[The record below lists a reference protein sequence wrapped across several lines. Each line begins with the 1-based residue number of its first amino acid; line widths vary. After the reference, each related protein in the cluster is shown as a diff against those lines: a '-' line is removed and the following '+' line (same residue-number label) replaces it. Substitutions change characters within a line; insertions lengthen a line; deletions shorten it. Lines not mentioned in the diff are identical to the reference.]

1 MKKILDILLIAVLTI
16 LLFNLLSWDNEKKLN
31 DTLNISFVE
40 NGYTIP
46 ASVGVNVNNQTSTGV
61 LLNTCEDVNLLYS
74 WNKLTFDE
82 SFCKEI
88 EVKSWENYLID
99 YKDYYQKFENTWEY
113 TLNAQVWEKEYF
125 DQFELENKWTIKKV
139 FIYLFYAPI
148 YNLVIFLIELF
159 NWVFGWAIVWV
170 TVILRILL
178 LWPQHKMM
186 LSQRKL
192 QSIQPK
198 IKKIQ
203 EEFKWNQQMI
213 GMKMME
219 LYKKEN
225 VNPVWSCGFLLI
237 QMPIL
242 LVIYYI
248 IIWIQNPSNIYYLY
262 WFHDLFTLSEINFN
276 FYWLN
281 LLQNWWIQGL
291 ILAVLVALIQ
301 FVQIKL
307 SLINKSNDDKKSWVV
322 LEKKSWDDKYSNM
335 MPDPDMINKFMLF
348 WMPVM
353 VWIFTYSLFAAVWI
367 YWWISTLFM
376 LFQQLIVNK
385 IIKK

>member
-61 LLNTCEDVNLLYS
+61 LLNTCEDINLLYS
-74 WNKLTFDE
+74 GNKLTFDE

-159 NWVFGWAIVWV
+159 NWLFGWAIVWV

>member
-82 SFCKEI
+82 AFCKEI

>member
-1 MKKILDILLIAVLTI
+1 
-16 LLFNLLSWDNEKKLN
+16 
-31 DTLNISFVE
+31 
-40 NGYTIP
+40 
-46 ASVGVNVNNQTSTGV
+46 
-61 LLNTCEDVNLLYS
+61 
-74 WNKLTFDE
+74 
-82 SFCKEI
+82 
-88 EVKSWENYLID
+88 
-99 YKDYYQKFENTWEY
+99 
-113 TLNAQVWEKEYF
+113 
-125 DQFELENKWTIKKV
+125 
-139 FIYLFYAPI
+139 
-148 YNLVIFLIELF
+148 
-159 NWVFGWAIVWV
+159 
-170 TVILRILL
+170 
-178 LWPQHKMM
+178 
-186 LSQRKL
+186 
-192 QSIQPK
+192 
-198 IKKIQ
+198 
-203 EEFKWNQQMI
+203 MI